1 MHRVT
6 ELRALEGYTLELHFD
21 DGSVKIVDLR
31 PFIGKGIS
39 APLLDHN
46 YFARVEIDS
55 AGGIGWP
62 NGYDFCP
69 NFLYQDVPAID
80 VVHF

>member
-1 MHRVT
+1 MR
-6 ELRALEGYTLELHFD
+6 
-21 DGSVKIVDLR
+21 IVDLR

-39 APLLDHN
+39 APLLDSG
-46 YFARVEIDS
+46 YFACVEIDS